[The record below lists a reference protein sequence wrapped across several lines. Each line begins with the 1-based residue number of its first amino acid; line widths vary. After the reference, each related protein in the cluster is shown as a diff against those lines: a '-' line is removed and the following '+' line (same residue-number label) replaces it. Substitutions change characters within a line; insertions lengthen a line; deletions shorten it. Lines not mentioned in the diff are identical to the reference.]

1 MIAPI
6 PRLRS
11 TTSRPN
17 VNASLSQ
24 PHQHRT
30 SDMSHTRRTF
40 LAASATAAG
49 AAALSPATA
58 FAASAPH
65 PANSA
70 LIPTPP
76 NPAPRP
82 LRILILGGTGF
93 IGPHQ
98 VRYAMYRG
106 HDVTIFNRGQTAPDL
121 FPGVEA
127 LIGDRDG
134 QLGALEGRTWDAVID
149 NSGYVPRH
157 VRDSVELLRDS
168 VGRYLFTSTG
178 SVYDFDQDELT
189 EDSGLLPIED
199 PESEDVN
206 QYYGPLKIL
215 CENAVT
221 DGFKERGTVLRL
233 HVVAGP
239 GDTTDRFTYW
249 PVRIDHGGEII
260 APGSQD
266 TPVQYIDVRDLAEFM
281 ILCLERDIGGT
292 YNTAGPA
299 LDPTSM
305 AEFLYGIRA
314 ITSTPLSF
322 TWIDE
327 EFLAER
333 EGRFQLWYPP
343 TEGPIRGLSRVR
355 SHKAVAV
362 GLKFRPL
369 AVTALDTLEWYR
381 TLPEERRNQVALN
394 LERDQGLLEEWKA
407 QQG

>member
-1 MIAPI
+1 MP
-6 PRLRS
+6 
-11 TTSRPN
+11 
-17 VNASLSQ
+17 
-24 PHQHRT
+24 
-30 SDMSHTRRTF
+30 HTRRTF
-40 LAASATAAG
+40 LAASAAAAG
-49 AAALSPATA
+49 AAALKPAAT
-58 FAASAPH
+58 FAESAAL
-65 PANSA
+65 PADAA
-70 LIPTPP
+70 LLPTPP
-76 NPAPRP
+76 DPAPRP
-82 LRILILGGTGF
+82 LNILILGGTGF

-106 HDVTIFNRGQTAPDL
+106 HNVTIFNRGRTAPDL

-157 VRDSVELLRDS
+157 VRDSVALLRDN
-168 VGRYLFTSTG
+168 VGRYLFASTG

-206 QYYGPLKIL
+206 RYYGPLKIL

-221 DGFKERGTVLRL
+221 DGFRERGTVLRL

-260 APGSQD
+260 APGSQN

-322 TWIDE
+322 TWVDE
-327 EFLAER
+327 EFLMDR
-333 EGRFQLWYPP
+333 EARFQLWYPP

-355 SHKAVAV
+355 SHKAVAA
-362 GLKFRPL
+362 GLKFRPI
-369 AVTALDTLEWYR
+369 AVTALDTLEWYK
-381 TLPEERRNQVALN
+381 TQSQERRDQVALN
-394 LERDQGLLEEWKA
+394 LERDAGLLEEWRA

>member
-1 MIAPI
+1 
-6 PRLRS
+6 
-11 TTSRPN
+11 
-17 VNASLSQ
+17 
-24 PHQHRT
+24 
-30 SDMSHTRRTF
+30 MSHTRRTF

-58 FAASAPH
+58 FATSVAH
-65 PANSA
+65 PADSA
-70 LIPTPP
+70 LPTPP

-82 LRILILGGTGF
+82 LNLLILGGTGF

-106 HDVTIFNRGQTAPDL
+106 HNVTIFNRGRTAPDL

-157 VRDSVELLRDS
+157 VRDSVALLRNN

-199 PESEDVN
+199 PDSEDVN
-206 QYYGPLKIL
+206 RYYGPLKIL
-215 CENAVT
+215 CESAVT
-221 DGFKERGTVLRL
+221 DVFRERGTVLRL

-260 APGSQD
+260 APGSRH

-305 AEFLYGIRA
+305 AEFLYGVRA

-333 EGRFQLWYPP
+333 EARFQLWYAP

-355 SHKAVAV
+355 SHKAVAA
-362 GLKFRPL
+362 GLKFRPI
-369 AVTALDTLEWYR
+369 AVTALDTLEWFR
-381 TLPEERRNQVALN
+381 TQSEERRNQLALN
-394 LERDQGLLEEWKA
+394 LERDRALLEEWRA

>member
-1 MIAPI
+1 
-6 PRLRS
+6 
-11 TTSRPN
+11 
-17 VNASLSQ
+17 
-24 PHQHRT
+24 
-30 SDMSHTRRTF
+30 MSNTRRRF

-106 HDVTIFNRGQTAPDL
+106 HDVTIFNRGRTAPDL

-355 SHKAVAV
+355 SHKAVAA